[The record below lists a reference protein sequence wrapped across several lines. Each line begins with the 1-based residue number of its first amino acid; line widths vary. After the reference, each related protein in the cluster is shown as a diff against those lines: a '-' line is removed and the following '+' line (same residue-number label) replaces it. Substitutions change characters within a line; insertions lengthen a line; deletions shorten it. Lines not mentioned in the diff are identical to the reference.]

1 MTETPP
7 ALRPIATIGFIGLGV
22 MGEPMCGHLARR
34 SGLKMLGCDINTAPG
49 MRLAEFGVSPASL
62 EQVAKQA
69 DLILLSLPDGR
80 AVAGVIAALEPD
92 LTAGQCI
99 ADTSTSSVALTREIG
114 GRLEAKGIL
123 FAVFKIE
130 CRYKSPAYYDDELT
144 LTTRIDRMSRA
155 RIDHSYVLRRGET
168 VLCEASSTLACIDRS
183 GKLIP
188 IPDELFEASS

>member
-1 MTETPP
+1 MGYLHHSKFFEYFEMGRTEL
-7 ALRPIATIGFIGLGV
+7 LRQAGF
-22 MGEPMCGHLARR
+22 RYR
-34 SGLKMLGCDINTAPG
+34 D
-49 MRLAEFGVSPASL
+49 
-62 EQVAKQA
+62 
-69 DLILLSLPDGR
+69 
-80 AVAGVIAALEPD
+80 
-92 LTAGQCI
+92 
-99 ADTSTSSVALTREIG
+99 
-114 GRLEAKGIL
+114 LEAKGIL